1 MMNNFKNNIR
11 NIFERHGLENE
22 QLELVVTDLFEDF
35 KTHLMYDR
43 DFMDSIKRSIE
54 REERTKKM
62 FR

>member
-43 DFMDSIKRSIE
+43 DFMDSIKSSIE
-54 REERTKKM
+54 RDERTKKM